1 MNQLRRSFLTSA
13 IKGPIKWIGVMGVM
27 LLASSCGYTFQT
39 SNSPLAEREGIRK
52 IYVAPFQNNTYT
64 PGVEN
69 TVYNALLQVISV
81 HRRVTLVYSPE
92 AADAVLKGSVG
103 EADYI
108 ATAAN
113 PAYTL
118 QGNYPP
124 GAGVAGVNTNFGNNP
139 LIAQYYAATL
149 ACGFTLERVHP
160 SPMQK
165 KIVWSAGFTR
175 SKPFPAN
182 NQVGTLGTT
191 SALIN
196 QSEFLRAISDVAN
209 SVAADMHESMLA
221 MF

>member
-1 MNQLRRSFLTSA
+1 MIRLAAAFGLL
-13 IKGPIKWIGVMGVM
+13 
-27 LLASSCGYTFQT
+27 LLASSCGYTLQS
-39 SNSPLAEREGIRK
+39 SNSPLAEQQGIRK

-69 TVYNALLQVISV
+69 TIYNAVLQNMSV

-92 AADAVLKGSVG
+92 EADAVLKGAVS
-103 EADYI
+103 EADYL

-113 PAYTL
+113 PASTL

-124 GAGVAGVNTNFGNNP
+124 PAGIAVVNPNFLNNP

-160 SPMQK
+160 SPIQK
-165 KIVWSAGFTR
+165 KVVWSAGFTR

-196 QSEFLRAISDVAN
+196 QSEFLRTISDVAN
-209 SVAADMHESMLA
+209 SMAADMHESMLA